1 MLLARLEYLASEGAT
16 VNPLLV
22 VKILLGHEHIETTD
36 RYLRAVAVDAC
47 VLKDVLD
54 TLLAGSAE
62 P

>member
-1 MLLARLEYLASEGAT
+1 LI
-16 VNPLLV
+16 V
-22 VKILLGHEHIETTD
+22 VKVLLGHEHIETTD

-54 TLLAGSAE
+54 TLLASSEE